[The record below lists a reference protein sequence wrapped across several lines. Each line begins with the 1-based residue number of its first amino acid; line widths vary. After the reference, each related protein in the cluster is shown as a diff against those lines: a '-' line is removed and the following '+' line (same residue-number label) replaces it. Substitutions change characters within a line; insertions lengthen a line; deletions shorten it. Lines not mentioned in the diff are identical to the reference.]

1 MPCTLVQRRVAGA
14 ALAAAVPSG
23 GGYHHN
29 RSGGTMAKPEH
40 LQDLYVEE
48 LRDLYNAEKQILKAL
63 PKMAERASNQE
74 LQTAFQMHT
83 DQTERQVERL
93 ERIFDDLGTKP
104 TGKHC
109 KGMEGLIEEGKE
121 LLEKKNANPDALD
134 AGLIAAAQKV
144 EHYEIAGYG
153 TVRTLA
159 QQLGFSEHARLLQ
172 ETLDEEGETDKKL
185 TRLAESRI
193 NPAAQQG

>member
-159 QQLGFSEHARLLQ
+159 EQLGFSEHARLLQ

>member
-1 MPCTLVQRRVAGA
+1 MPCTQFQRRVAGA
-14 ALAAAVPSG
+14 ALAAAVPGG

-48 LRDLYNAEKQILKAL
+48 LRDLYNAEKQLLKAL

-109 KGMEGLIEEGKE
+109 KGMEGLIEEGTE